1 MLARLFMLRYHDP
14 RSIRRCHEVLI
25 VVVMVLSSPGI
36 GLGIC
41 LLYALPSMDKLL
53 PLECLPLVERVIH
66 SLVRMLFQL
75 LRDFIVFINPNE
87 LIPPFLNWRLQ

>member
-53 PLECLPLVERVIH
+53 PLECLPYTLQA
-66 SLVRMLFQL
+66 SLKHATAEQQVAEKEKKKL
-75 LRDFIVFINPNE
+75 LRFP
-87 LIPPFLNWRLQ
+87 